1 MISKR
6 WIGPAWSIVATKGVE
21 QESSE
26 NDLGQP
32 SFWVYEGIWQIE
44 EIERSEQLQTV
55 QKVLSNDMK
64 RLR

>member
-1 MISKR
+1 
-6 WIGPAWSIVATKGVE
+6 VATKGVE

>member
-1 MISKR
+1 M
-6 WIGPAWSIVATKGVE
+6 ATKGVK

-32 SFWVYEGIWQIE
+32 SFWVYEGIRQIE

-55 QKVLSNDMK
+55 QKVLSNNMK